1 MSYKFNQKWKA
12 KVFSAILAASMAF
25 TSFISSPVTTYAA
38 EDYGLADNIQD
49 GVILHCFDWK
59 YNDIKAELPNIAKAG
74 FTSVQTSPAQASVGS
89 GVWYWLYQPLGY
101 YAATNDLGTVEELRS
116 LCQEAEDK
124 YGIKVIVDVIANH
137 LAGDHRNIQN
147 DLKGWENWHQPDFKA
162 TNWCDR
168 YHVTFGNIGEGDVGL
183 PDINTENGHVQ
194 KCVNDYLYSLKSLGV
209 DGIRWDT
216 AKHIAL
222 PSEGSNFWPAVTN
235 QGLYHYGEILKGP
248 DDRETGNEHLMKEY
262 TNYISVTDNEYGKTL
277 RNAFCDGTVS
287 RSYANWAARGISNDK
302 LVYWGESHD
311 TWAND
316 TYDKKSWE
324 STTHISQNI
333 IDRTYAMVASRNDVT
348 ALYFS
353 RPSQNI
359 KDNIRAGQKGSTHFT
374 SPEVAEVNK
383 FHNAM
388 IGQKDYYTTGD
399 NCGVVCREKGAVVA
413 LGSGGN
419 KDVTVPNG
427 ESKENKGKYTTQPG
441 KYIDQITGA
450 EWTVTEENISGK
462 IGSTGIAVLMQKN
475 ITPIVRKPVYFD
487 NADQWNTVYAYY
499 WSDSNKAMTTWP
511 GTKMNASNEN
521 ENEYK
526 VEIPENAKY
535 VIFNDG
541 NTTKT
546 DDLTISAFN
555 KVYKNGEWCDRV
567 VIPPT
572 LKKIYYNNAS
582 NWNKVHA
589 YYWSDSNEAMT
600 TWPGVEMSNAGGS
613 DYAVEIP
620 DNAEYIIFND
630 GNTTKTDDLT
640 LEGFDKIYKDGSWSV
655 YDDPIP
661 TLDEIYYK
669 NTNNWNKVYT
679 YYWSDSN
686 KAMTTWPGVE
696 MSNEKNDVYKA
707 QIPTDA
713 KYVIFTNGNG
723 TQTDDL
729 TLEGFDK
736 IYDNGSWS
744 VYVGTEEPIPEG
756 NIFYQN
762 TENWDDVYA
771 YYWSESDT
779 KLTTW
784 PGVQMTDAGNG
795 VYAIEIPEEAENIIF
810 NNGNGTQTDDITLEG
825 LNKIYNNGSWSNFK

>member
-25 TSFISSPVTTYAA
+25 TSFISTPVTTYAA

-49 GVILHCFDWK
+49 GVILHCFNWK
-59 YNDIKAELPNIAKAG
+59 YNDIKAELQDIAEAG
-74 FTSVQTSPAQASVGS
+74 FTSVQTSPAQVGCNP
-89 GVWYWLYQPLGY
+89 GVWYNLYQPLGY
-101 YAATNDLGTVEELRS
+101 YAGTNDLGTVDELKS
-116 LCQEAEDK
+116 LCAEADK
-124 YGIKVIVDVIANH
+124 YGIKVVVDVIANH
-137 LAGDHRNIQN
+137 LAGDHTNIQN
-147 DLKGWENWHQPDFKA
+147 DLKGWEYWHHPDFPA
-162 TNWCDR
+162 SRNYNDR
-168 YHVTFGNIGEGDVGL
+168 YCVTHGNVGM
-183 PDINTENGHVQ
+183 PDINTEHSYVQ
-194 KCVNDYLYSLKSLGV
+194 QCVANYLESLKSYGV

-216 AKHIAL
+216 AKHISL
-222 PSEGSNFWPAVTN
+222 PSEGSNFWPSVTK
-235 QGLYHYGEILKGP
+235 QGLYFYGEILKAP
-248 DDRETGNEHLMKEY
+248 DDRDFGNEHLMKEY
-262 TNYISVTDNEYGKTL
+262 TNYMSVTDSMYGKAL
-277 RNAFCDGTVS
+277 RDAFNEGKVPT
-287 RSYANWAARGISNDK
+287 SYGNWAARGISNDK

-311 TWAND
+311 TWSNNHD
-316 TYDKKSWE
+316 WGYSNE
-324 STTHISQNI
+324 MSQNV
-333 IDRTYAMVASRNDVT
+333 IDRAYAIAASRDDIS

-353 RPSQNI
+353 RPSSKYKETI
-359 KDNIRAGQKGSTHFT
+359 YGGQKGSTHFE

-388 IGQKDYYTTGD
+388 IGQKDYYTTKDD
-399 NCGVVCREKGAVVA
+399 NAVVCREKGAVVVA
-413 LGSGGN
+413 GNGGN

-462 IGSTGIAVLMQKN
+462 IGSTGIAVLMQKD